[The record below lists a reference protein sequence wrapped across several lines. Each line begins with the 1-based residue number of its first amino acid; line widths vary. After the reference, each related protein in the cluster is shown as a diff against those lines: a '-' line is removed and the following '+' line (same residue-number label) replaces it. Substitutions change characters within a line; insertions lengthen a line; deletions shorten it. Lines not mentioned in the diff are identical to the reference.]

1 MKYSLTLLLTS
12 LTLLSCSLTAL
23 AADYEPA
30 TLDINS
36 RGMSATA
43 PNAATMLQMRIMGPQ
58 RSLIYSQSSTGDTL
72 YWQRSD
78 NETNG
83 EYRYEVVVVTDNH
96 GKAQQHNQSGG
107 FTIDAGQLIVPV
119 IPTAQDTLSPPEQ
132 ADELPLYQ
140 QH

>member
-1 MKYSLTLLLTS
+1 MKYSYTLLLTS
-12 LTLLSCSLTAL
+12 LTLLGCSLSAL

-36 RGMSATA
+36 QGMSATA
-43 PNAATMLQMRIMGPQ
+43 PNAASMLQMRIMGPQ

-72 YWQRSD
+72 YWQRSG

-107 FTIDAGQLIVPV
+107 FTIDAGQLITPV
-119 IPTAQDTLSPPEQ
+119 IPTTQDALSPPEL

>member
-1 MKYSLTLLLTS
+1 MKYSHTLLLASLTLLG
-12 LTLLSCSLTAL
+12 CSLTAL

-43 PNAATMLQMRIMGPQ
+43 PYAATMLQMRIMGPQ
-58 RSLIYSQSSTGDTL
+58 RSLIYSESSTGDTL
-72 YWQRSD
+72 YWQRSG

-119 IPTAQDTLSPPEQ
+119 IPTAQDVLSRPEQ

>member
-1 MKYSLTLLLTS
+1 MKNSLTLLLTS
-12 LTLLSCSLTAL
+12 LTLLGCSLTAL
-23 AADYEPA
+23 AADNQPA

-43 PNAATMLQMRIMGPQ
+43 PNAASMLQMRIMGPQ

-72 YWQRSD
+72 YWQRSG

-119 IPTAQDTLSPPEQ
+119 ITAPADTLTPPEQ

>member
-1 MKYSLTLLLTS
+1 MKYSLTLLLAS
-12 LTLLSCSLTAL
+12 LTLLGCSLSAL

-119 IPTAQDTLSPPEQ
+119 IPTAQDTLAPPEL

-140 QH
+140 QQ

>member
-1 MKYSLTLLLTS
+1 MKYTRTLLHTS
-12 LTLLSCSLTAL
+12 LTLLVCSLTAL
-23 AADYEPA
+23 AADNQSA
-30 TLDINS
+30 TLDITS
-36 RGMSATA
+36 QGMSATA
-43 PNAATMLQMRIMGPQ
+43 PNAASMLQMRIMGPQ

-72 YWQRSD
+72 YWQRSG

-83 EYRYEVVVVTDNH
+83 EYRYEVVVVTNSN

-119 IPTAQDTLSPPEQ
+119 IPTAQDVLSRPEQ

>member
-1 MKYSLTLLLTS
+1 
-12 LTLLSCSLTAL
+12 
-23 AADYEPA
+23 
-30 TLDINS
+30 
-36 RGMSATA
+36 MSATA

-140 QH
+140 QQ

>member
-1 MKYSLTLLLTS
+1 MKYSHTLLLTS

-23 AADYEPA
+23 AAGNQSA

-36 RGMSATA
+36 QGMSATA
-43 PNAATMLQMRIMGPQ
+43 PNAASMLQMRIMGPQ
-58 RSLIYSQSSTGDTL
+58 RSLIYSQSSTGETL

-83 EYRYEVVVVTDNH
+83 EYRYEVVVVTDNN

-119 IPTAQDTLSPPEQ
+119 IPTAQDVLSPPQQ

>member
-1 MKYSLTLLLTS
+1 MKYSHTLLLASLTLLG
-12 LTLLSCSLTAL
+12 CSLTAL

-30 TLDINS
+30 TIDINS

-43 PNAATMLQMRIMGPQ
+43 PNAAAMLQMRIMGPQ

-72 YWQRSD
+72 YWQRSG

-107 FTIDAGQLIVPV
+107 ITIDAGQLIAPV
-119 IPTAQDTLSPPEQ
+119 IPTAQNDLTTPEQ
-132 ADELPLYQ
+132 ADELPL
-140 QH
+140 

>member
-1 MKYSLTLLLTS
+1 MKYSHTLLLASLTLLG
-12 LTLLSCSLTAL
+12 CSLTAL

-43 PNAATMLQMRIMGPQ
+43 PYAATMLQMRIMGPQ

-72 YWQRSD
+72 YWQRSG

-119 IPTAQDTLSPPEQ
+119 IATAQDTLSPSEQ

>member
-1 MKYSLTLLLTS
+1 MKYSHTLLLAS
-12 LTLLSCSLTAL
+12 LTLLSCSLTVL

-43 PNAATMLQMRIMGPQ
+43 PNAASMLQMRIMGPQ

-72 YWQRSD
+72 YWQRSG

-107 FTIDAGQLIVPV
+107 FTIDAGQLITPV
-119 IPTAQDTLSPPEQ
+119 IPTAQDELTPPEQ

>member
-1 MKYSLTLLLTS
+1 MKYIHTLLLTS
-12 LTLLSCSLTAL
+12 LTLLGCSLTVL

-43 PNAATMLQMRIMGPQ
+43 PYAASMLQMRIMGPQ
-58 RSLIYSQSSTGDTL
+58 RSLIYSESSTGDTL
-72 YWQRSD
+72 YWQRSG

-107 FTIDAGQLIVPV
+107 FTIDAGQLIAPV
-119 IPTAQDTLSPPEQ
+119 IPTAQDALAPPEL

>member
-140 QH
+140 QQ

>member
-1 MKYSLTLLLTS
+1 MKYSHTLLLASLTLLG
-12 LTLLSCSLTAL
+12 CSLTAL
-23 AADYEPA
+23 AADNQSA

-43 PNAATMLQMRIMGPQ
+43 PYAATMLQMRIMGPQ

-72 YWQRSD
+72 YWQRSN

-107 FTIDAGQLIVPV
+107 FTIDAGQLIAPV
-119 IPTAQDTLSPPEQ
+119 IPTAQDELTPPEQ

>member
-1 MKYSLTLLLTS
+1 MKYSHTLLLTS
-12 LTLLSCSLTAL
+12 LTLLGCSLTVL

-43 PNAATMLQMRIMGPQ
+43 PYAASMLQMRIMGPQ

-72 YWQRSD
+72 YWQRSG

-119 IPTAQDTLSPPEQ
+119 IATAQDTLSPPEL

>member
-1 MKYSLTLLLTS
+1 MKYINTLLITS
-12 LTLLSCSLTAL
+12 LALLGCSLTVL

-119 IPTAQDTLSPPEQ
+119 IPTAQDALSPPQQ

-140 QH
+140 QQ

>member
-1 MKYSLTLLLTS
+1 MKYSHTLLLTS
-12 LTLLSCSLTAL
+12 LTLLGCSLTVL

-30 TLDINS
+30 TLDIDS

-43 PNAATMLQMRIMGPQ
+43 PYAATMLQMRIMGPQ

-72 YWQRSD
+72 YWQRSG

-107 FTIDAGQLIVPV
+107 FTIDAGQLIAPV
-119 IPTAQDTLSPPEQ
+119 IPTAQDVLSAPEL

-140 QH
+140 QQ

>member
-1 MKYSLTLLLTS
+1 MKYSHTLLLTS
-12 LTLLSCSLTAL
+12 LTLLGCSLSVL

-72 YWQRSD
+72 YWQRSG

-119 IPTAQDTLSPPEQ
+119 ITAPADTLTPPEQ
-132 ADELPLYQ
+132 TDELPLYQ

>member
-1 MKYSLTLLLTS
+1 MKYSHTLLLASLTLLG
-12 LTLLSCSLTAL
+12 CSLTAL

-30 TLDINS
+30 TIDINS

-43 PNAATMLQMRIMGPQ
+43 PNAAAMLQMRIMGPQ

-72 YWQRSD
+72 YWQRSG

-107 FTIDAGQLIVPV
+107 FTIDAGQLITPV
-119 IPTAQDTLSPPEQ
+119 IPTAQDELTPPEQ

>member
-1 MKYSLTLLLTS
+1 MKYSHTLLLAS
-12 LTLLSCSLTAL
+12 LTLLSCSLCAL

-36 RGMSATA
+36 QGMSATA
-43 PNAATMLQMRIMGPQ
+43 PYAASMLQMRIMGPQ

-72 YWQRSD
+72 YWQRSG

-107 FTIDAGQLIVPV
+107 FTINAGQLIAPV
-119 IPTAQDTLSPPEQ
+119 IAAPAETLTPPEL

-140 QH
+140 QQ

>member
-1 MKYSLTLLLTS
+1 MKYTRALLLTS
-12 LTLLSCSLTAL
+12 LTLLGCSLTAL

-43 PNAATMLQMRIMGPQ
+43 PNAASMLQMRIMGPQ
-58 RSLIYSQSSTGDTL
+58 RRLIYSQSSTGDTL
-72 YWQRSD
+72 YWQRSG

-119 IPTAQDTLSPPEQ
+119 IATAQDTLSPPEL

>member
-1 MKYSLTLLLTS
+1 MKYSHTSLLARLTLRG
-12 LTLLSCSLTAL
+12 CSLTAL
-23 AADYEPA
+23 AADNQPA

-36 RGMSATA
+36 QGMSATA
-43 PNAATMLQMRIMGPQ
+43 PYAASMLQMRIMGPQ
-58 RSLIYSQSSTGDTL
+58 RSLIYSESNTGDTL
-72 YWQRSD
+72 YWQRSG

-107 FTIDAGQLIVPV
+107 FTIDAGQLIAPV
-119 IPTAQDTLSPPEQ
+119 ITAPADTLTPPEQ

>member
-119 IPTAQDTLSPPEQ
+119 IPTAQDTLAPPEL

>member
-1 MKYSLTLLLTS
+1 MKYSHTLLLASLTLLG
-12 LTLLSCSLTAL
+12 CSLTAL

-43 PNAATMLQMRIMGPQ
+43 PYAATMLQMRIMGPQ

-72 YWQRSD
+72 YWQRSG

-119 IPTAQDTLSPPEQ
+119 IPTAQDVLSRPEQ

>member
-23 AADYEPA
+23 AAGNQSA

-43 PNAATMLQMRIMGPQ
+43 PNAASMLQMRIMGPQ

-83 EYRYEVVVVTDNH
+83 EYRYEVVVVTNNH

-119 IPTAQDTLSPPEQ
+119 IPTAQDTLTPPEQ
-132 ADELPLYQ
+132 ADELPLYKQ
-140 QH
+140 Q